1 MLSTKLNI
9 LHSQYTLHP
18 IAYSCSTRI
27 CPYSK
32 YQSLF
37 ELCFEDLCLASFWF
51 VVSKVDRS
59 LFSISFI
66 ICDKG

>member
-18 IAYSCSTRI
+18 IAYSCST
-27 CPYSK
+27 SK

-37 ELCFEDLCLASFWF
+37 ELCFEDLFLSSFWF